1 MDRVRVEAFL
11 STTTCSNSASL
22 TELLKEI
29 QAEFGEK
36 VEIITYQGQNEIF
49 DKYNLTALPA
59 VVVEEMVKI
68 VGFCPSRESLVSA
81 LKEVGLE

>member
-1 MDRVRVEAFL
+1 MDRVRVEVFL

>member
-1 MDRVRVEAFL
+1 MDRVRIEAFL
-11 STTTCSNSASL
+11 SIPTCSNSANL
-22 TELLKEI
+22 TKLLKEI
-29 QAEFGEK
+29 EEEFGEK
-36 VEIITYQGQNEIF
+36 VEIITYQGHNEIF

-59 VVVEEMVKI
+59 VVVEEIVKI

>member
-1 MDRVRVEAFL
+1 MDKVKVEVFL
-11 STTTCSNSASL
+11 STSICSNSARL
-22 TELLKEI
+22 TDLLKEI
-29 QAEFGEK
+29 QEEFGEK

-59 VVVEEMVKI
+59 VVVEELVKI
-68 VGFCPSRESLVSA
+68 VGFCPSKESLISA